1 MSSYFCQQLSAA
13 VILLPLNTGR
23 HIRIHNLL
31 IKDDKYNKNRNHG
44 NTAVESRTV
53 QLTASAPDS
62 VLSAS

>member
-44 NTAVESRTV
+44 KHCRRKQNRVPAEVCIF
-53 QLTASAPDS
+53 
-62 VLSAS
+62 